1 VKLLLG
7 ALVPLKVRVGRKV
20 FGIKALGIR
29 PAFRFRH
36 QVQCPIR
43 TWLCPLATFDRSDES
58 PQWIAR
64 CCGGRTWVAWANA
77 GAQQNTTGRAMK
89 ITVNLDCTPVEARQL
104 MGLPDVQ
111 PLQAALL
118 AEIEKKMMAD
128 LERFSPEGIARAWF
142 SPLGGEQ
149 LSDAFGSWLRQA
161 APNAAKSS
169 KS

>member
-1 VKLLLG
+1 MDCALLRRAGMSRLG
-7 ALVPLKVRVGRKV
+7 
-20 FGIKALGIR
+20 
-29 PAFRFRH
+29 
-36 QVQCPIR
+36 QCR
-43 TWLCPLATFDRSDES
+43 G
-58 PQWIAR
+58 AR
-64 CCGGRTWVAWANA
+64 
-77 GAQQNTTGRAMK
+77 QKTTGWAMK
-89 ITVNLDCTPVEARQL
+89 ITVDLDCTPVEARQL

-128 LERFSPEGIARAWF
+128 LERFSPEGIARAWL